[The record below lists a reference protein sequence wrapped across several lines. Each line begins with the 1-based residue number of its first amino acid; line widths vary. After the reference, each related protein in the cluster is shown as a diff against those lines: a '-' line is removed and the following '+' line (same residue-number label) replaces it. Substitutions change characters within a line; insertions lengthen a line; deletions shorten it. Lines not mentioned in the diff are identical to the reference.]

1 MYVLVACSLMKPIE
15 CRDASLSQCIP
26 LEWDRKREVVMNT
39 NMKMEKENK
48 QFLNPFKL
56 MHKLRYVVR
65 WALTTLE
72 DSGWQEHMHGF
83 T

>member
-1 MYVLVACSLMKPIE
+1 MYALVPCSLMKPIE
-15 CRDASLSQCIP
+15 CRDDSLPQWIP
-26 LEWDRKREVVMNT
+26 LEWNRKREAVMNT
-39 NMKMEKENK
+39 NVKMKKENK

-65 WALTTLE
+65 WVLTTLE
-72 DSGWQEHMHGF
+72 DPGWQEHMHGF